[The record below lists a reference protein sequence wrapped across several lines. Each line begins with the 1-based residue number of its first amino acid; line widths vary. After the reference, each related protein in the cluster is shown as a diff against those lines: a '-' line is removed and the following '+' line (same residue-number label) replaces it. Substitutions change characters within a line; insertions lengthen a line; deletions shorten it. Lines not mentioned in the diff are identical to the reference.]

1 MSTNVLLLHY
11 SHSSHMF
18 HSVSS
23 YLERYK
29 VKPKACD
36 SISDGSLGDKE
47 ARDGL
52 RALDRK
58 LMNHK
63 RNLQPPKVQRHL
75 QSFQKVIA
83 DYCFLFLKAYKI
95 DTLNCRVMA
104 HFLAGLFAS
113 SYWHGFHRSPHL
125 PFRHY

>member
-18 HSVSS
+18 HSVAHIWKGIR
-23 YLERYK
+23 LNP
-29 VKPKACD
+29 KPVIAEVMAR
-36 SISDGSLGDKE
+36 LGTRKP
-47 ARDGL
+47 DGL

-104 HFLAGLFAS
+104 HFLAGLFSS
-113 SYWHGFHRSPHL
+113 SYWHGFRRSPHL